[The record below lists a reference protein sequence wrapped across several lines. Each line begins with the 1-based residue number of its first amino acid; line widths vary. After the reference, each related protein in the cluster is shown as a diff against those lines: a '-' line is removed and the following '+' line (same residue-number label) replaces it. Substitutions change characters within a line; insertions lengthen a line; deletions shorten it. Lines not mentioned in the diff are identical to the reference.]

1 MKRRVDF
8 SPFWRAE
15 DWWSV
20 WLAAVI
26 VFFSLTGLMGQA
38 PRVGRWTHSV
48 GAVMTTETVIGIL
61 ALGLGFAALTAVAVG
76 FTGGHVRS
84 YLRGFI
90 GVFGLSVIAYILGSQ
105 ATMAHYGI
113 NNVIWALG
121 LGLLVAN
128 VLGQPEWIKPA
139 MQSGLFIK
147 MGLVLLG
154 AEILFHRVLSLG
166 VYGLGVAWLVTP
178 PVLYLMYVFGTRV
191 LKISSTPLVAT
202 VAAATSVCGVSA
214 AIAAGTAT
222 RATREEIS
230 YAISMS
236 LVFTVIMMVLMPVI
250 CGWMGLSEVVSGAW
264 IGGTVDSTGAVVA
277 AGALVGPVAMEVA
290 AVIKMIQNV
299 LIGIVAFV
307 LAMIWV
313 SREGVSSGSTRPR
326 MMEMWDRFPKFI
338 LGFVGASMLFS
349 LVFTPLMGVEGV
361 DQLVRVTSGF
371 RGWLFCLAFTSI
383 GLESNLGQMK
393 KLMRSGSPLL
403 LYVVGQSL
411 NLVVTLIAAWLIF
424 GGVLFAPP
432 V

>member
-1 MKRRVDF
+1 
-8 SPFWRAE
+8 
-15 DWWSV
+15 
-20 WLAAVI
+20 
-26 VFFSLTGLMGQA
+26 
-38 PRVGRWTHSV
+38 
-48 GAVMTTETVIGIL
+48 MTTETVIGIL
-61 ALGLGFAALTAVAVG
+61 GLGLGFAALTAVGVG

-128 VLGQPEWIKPA
+128 ILGQPEWIKPA

-166 VYGLGVAWLVTP
+166 AYGLGVAWLVTP
-178 PVLYLMYVFGTRV
+178 PVLYLMYLFGTRV

-236 LVFTVIMMVLMPVI
+236 LVFTVIMMVIMPVI
-250 CGWMGLSEVVSGAW
+250 CGWMGLSEAVSGAW

-313 SREGVSSGSTRPR
+313 SRDGVSSGSTRPR
-326 MMEMWDRFPKFI
+326 MMELWDRFPKFI

-349 LVFTPLMGVEGV
+349 LVFTPVMGVEGV
-361 DQLVRVTSGF
+361 DQLVGVTSGF

-393 KLMRSGSPLL
+393 KLMRSGSPVL

-424 GGVLFAPP
+424 SGVLFAPP
-432 V
+432 I